1 MVRLLQSI
9 FMGEVG
15 KTRCWMRTKMTSA
28 LLLSVAAFAIL
39 SLLGWTRPE
48 TSKPDAQTSST
59 DDESTLFVG

>member
-1 MVRLLQSI
+1 
-9 FMGEVG
+9 
-15 KTRCWMRTKMTSA
+15 MRTKMTSA